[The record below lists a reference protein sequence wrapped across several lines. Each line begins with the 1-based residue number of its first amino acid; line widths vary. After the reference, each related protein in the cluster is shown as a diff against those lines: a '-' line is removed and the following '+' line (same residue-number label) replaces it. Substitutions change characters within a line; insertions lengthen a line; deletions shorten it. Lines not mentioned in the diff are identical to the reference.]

1 MKHLIKK
8 MLKLPVAILKKV
20 MVLLMVLW
28 KCWVAAWK
36 RRNICVYLLAR
47 RYCKIK
53 EKTILWEAFDGRGI
67 LDNPKALFE
76 VMLMDPDFKDWKHV
90 WALDNFENHRMTIQN
105 LSSHN
110 ISFVE
115 NKTLQYYFVLATAE
129 ILVTNVAHFRN
140 LTRRPKQTIVNTW
153 HGIPLKGCGKEDKT
167 QSLSTATYLLK
178 NFLQADY
185 LISASP
191 FLSRIYQHSFQLNNT
206 PYQKILEVGYP
217 RLDTICRSDKG
228 DALAK
233 LSNEGVTIDPKKKI
247 LLYAPTWRGAAYATP
262 DTAIEPYLEVKRT
275 IEKVLDLTQW
285 QVLIKPHQIVYKAA
299 REQFK
304 DLDFMIP
311 ATIDANEVLAIT
323 DVLASDF
330 SSIFYDFLVTKRPI
344 VFYIPDLEEY
354 KTSRGLYHPVDALPG
369 PICQT
374 LEELSDVFTDLDAAV
389 APFAE
394 RYVEQRT
401 WAGCDFDKGT
411 NSRTIMR
418 HILLGEP
425 ATIAE
430 KAPEKKKVLFT
441 LPPRQKRSVV
451 SALIAVLNKI
461 DFTQYDVTL
470 FTEGD
475 KIGTLERLANE
486 LSKDVRILV
495 RRGIFRTFVDEVRWH
510 YYSKW
515 GASTKKGRLVC
526 PKRYFQ
532 EEITRYLA
540 NNTFD
545 EVIDVTGG
553 SLFYTTFASLVP
565 AKFHR
570 IWAHDNLCETV
581 QTTQK
586 QLQKVFGLYSAF
598 DEMTFQ
604 NEDFCT
610 TNQNKLPQYCG
621 SKCVI
626 RPLTSLV
633 NVPVQ
638 EALAAGCG
646 RLKTTPVFTFSI
658 IMAVYNVEPYL
669 REAIESVIKQD
680 IGFENHIQLIL
691 VNDGSSD
698 KTGDVCDEY
707 AAKYPENII
716 VLHQDHQGVAAARNA
731 GIEVARGE
739 LLYFLDS
746 DDKIPTTTLLRVK
759 EFACA
764 HNDVDVIAI
773 PGQFYGA
780 LKDAFPVNAKC
791 AKKDVVIDLLKAPT
805 TLQTICATTFIRRDA
820 LGPLRFGALPIAF
833 EEASL
838 IQRIL
843 LKNPKI
849 GAVKHVK
856 TMCHSRKSEA
866 EWMTQSK
873 GMRDFYAIP
882 KETLSTLIR
891 PCLNQAMVADEVDE
905 AGKIS
910 HEIPRFIQCYVA
922 HYVQWMLKRLLKID
936 IEAGLSEDE
945 RAAFITD
952 LDELIHYS
960 DDEFLLNARGLGFD
974 HRLVYL
980 RKKYQKAP
988 SLMRTEKGEACVIFD
1003 NLPYVMTPPFL
1014 QWHSMRAEKG
1024 KIFLCVAFTQFT
1036 GLPEVTELIA
1046 KCDTTI
1052 FNARPL
1058 VCHEGTTFLDDP
1070 KFCRHLYEFE
1080 FKEADLPRTARLT
1093 FHFTQGG
1100 ETYQAT
1106 KISRHF
1112 HFPLSDQFAAAYC
1125 ILNKKCV
1132 LARGATLVITDEY
1145 HHWKKELKLLLE
1157 ILKKRKGRW
1166 KEDLFIRVLCFVRQ
1180 KLHCKPIWLLKD
1192 RAKNA
1197 DDNAEA
1203 MFIHLCEKHPEVKA
1217 YFVIDKTSPDGKRLE
1232 RIGKICPFASRKNRI
1247 LSALSSVVLS
1257 SQVESW
1263 FLPEERKNHALRD
1276 MIALRPFVFL
1286 QHGVTKDFVSW
1297 LWKFTQNLAG
1307 LVAAATPEAQSFLDE
1322 SYGYSKREIWLTGF
1336 PRFDRLY
1343 HEEQK
1348 LITFMPTWRQ
1358 WLFSSPNQVTGVWS
1372 PRPGFTE
1379 SNYFKFYNALL
1390 SNKRLIT
1397 VARELGYTLAF
1408 YPHPMVR
1415 LNGLVDKFNLSDVQ
1429 ILSSTTPYREIYAK
1443 SNLVVTDYSSAV
1455 FDFAYL
1461 RKPVL
1466 YTHFDKDEMFSGKH
1480 TLERGYFDYERDG
1493 FGEVTYT
1500 LEDTVDCLIDYMKN
1514 GCQLKDKYR
1523 ERIDHFFAFNDQ
1535 KNCERVYQKVCEL
1548 LKL

>member
-1 MKHLIKK
+1 MKQLIKK
-8 MLKLPVAILKKV
+8 MLKLPVAILKKI
-20 MVLLMVLW
+20 MDPLMVLW

-47 RYCKIK
+47 RYCKIQ
-53 EKTILWEAFDGRGI
+53 EKTILWEAFNGRGI

-76 VMLMDPDFKDWKHV
+76 AMLADPDFKDWNHIWVLDDFKNHKDTLKYFRKCSNVRFVTFQSLKHAY
-90 WALDNFENHRMTIQN
+90 ALAR
-105 LSSHN
+105 S
-110 ISFVE
+110 
-115 NKTLQYYFVLATAE
+115 KVL
-129 ILVTNVAHFRN
+129 VGNVGFYSY
-140 LTRRPKQTIVNTW
+140 IVKREGEVLINTW
-153 HGIPLKGCGKEDKT
+153 HGIPLKYIGKST
-167 QSLSTATYLLK
+167 QNLNLSEISYMVRSFTSSTI
-178 NFLQADY
+178 
-185 LISASP
+185 ISASP
-191 FLSRIYQHSFQLNNT
+191 FLTKIYNRDFQLGSLFTEN
-206 PYQKILEVGYP
+206 IIEEGYA
-217 RLDTICRSDKG
+217 RLDTLLRFKKSQIFT
-228 DALAK
+228 ALKKANVAI
-233 LSNEGVTIDPKKKI
+233 SANKKI
-247 LLYAPTWRGAAYATP
+247 ILFAPTWRGNLGKVETSIESYINVKAVIESVI
-262 DTAIEPYLEVKRT
+262 DT
-275 IEKVLDLTQW
+275 TQW
-285 QVLIKPHQIVYKAA
+285 QVLVKPHQIVYNTA

-323 DVLASDF
+323 DVLVSDF
-330 SSIFYDFLVTKRPI
+330 SSIFYDFLLTKRPI
-344 VFYIPDLEEY
+344 VFYIPDLEAY
-354 KTSRGLYHPVDALPG
+354 KTARGLYHPVDTLPG
-369 PICQT
+369 PICQS
-374 LEELSDVFTDLDAAV
+374 LEELSNVFTDLDKSV

-394 RYVEQRT
+394 RYAEQRT

-425 ATIAE
+425 AAIAE
-430 KAPEKKKVLFT
+430 KEPEKKKVLFT
-441 LPPRQKRSVV
+441 LPPCQKRSVV
-451 SALIAVLNKI
+451 SSLIAVLNKI

-486 LSKDVRILV
+486 LSKEVRVLV
-495 RRGIFRTFVDEVRWH
+495 RRGIYRTFVDEVRWH

-515 GASTKKGRLVC
+515 GGSTKKGRLVC

-540 NNTFD
+540 NNVFD

-638 EALAAGCG
+638 EALAAGS
-646 RLKTTPVFTFSI
+646 KTLPVFTFSI
-658 IMAVYNVEPYL
+658 IMAVYNVELYL
-669 REAIESVIKQD
+669 REAIESVIRQD
-680 IGFENHIQLIL
+680 IGFENHVQLIL
-691 VNDGSSD
+691 VDDGSPDGS
-698 KTGDVCDEY
+698 GAICDEY
-707 AAKYPENII
+707 VAKYPENII

-731 GIEVARGE
+731 GIEVAGGQ
-739 LLYFLDS
+739 LFYFLDP

-764 HNDVDVIAI
+764 HDDVDVIAI

-780 LKDAFPVNAKC
+780 LKDAFPVNATCVKT
-791 AKKDVVIDLLKAPT
+791 DVVIDLQDNPT
-805 TLQTICATTFIRRDA
+805 LIQTICATTFIRRDA
-820 LGPLRFGALPIAF
+820 LGTLRFGALPIAF

-843 LKNPKI
+843 LTNPKI
-849 GAVKHVK
+849 GAVKSAK

-873 GMRDFYAIP
+873 GIREFYAIP

-988 SLMRTEKGEACVIFD
+988 SLVRTEKGEACVTFD
-1003 NLPYVMTPPFL
+1003 NLPYVMTYPFL

-1024 KIFLCVAFTQFT
+1024 KIFLCAAFTQFT

-1052 FNARPL
+1052 FNARLL
-1058 VCHEGTTFLDDP
+1058 VCNEGSAFLNEP

-1106 KISRHF
+1106 RISRHF

-1125 ILNKKCV
+1125 ILNKKCI

-1157 ILKKRKGRW
+1157 IFKKRQGRW

-1192 RAKNA
+1192 RAVNA

-1203 MFIHLCEKHPEVKA
+1203 MFRYLVKEHPEVKA
-1217 YFVIDKTSPDGKRLE
+1217 YFIIGKTSPDGKRLAQT
-1232 RIGKICPFASRKNRI
+1232 GKICPFASRKNRI
-1247 LSALSSVVLS
+1247 LSGLSSVVLS

-1263 FLPEERKNHALRD
+1263 FLPGEVKNHALRD

-1286 QHGVTKDFVSW
+1286 QHGVTQNFVNW
-1297 LWKFTQNLAG
+1297 LGKYAQNLSG
-1307 LVAAATPEAQSFLDE
+1307 LVATATQEEQAFLKEA
-1322 SYGYSKREIWLTGF
+1322 YGYSKREIWLTGF

-1343 HEEQK
+1343 HDEQK

-1358 WLFSSPNQVTGVWS
+1358 WLFSTLNHKTGVWS

-1390 SNKRLIT
+1390 SNERLIA
-1397 VARELGYTLAF
+1397 VAREWGYTLAF
-1408 YPHPMVR
+1408 FPHPMIR

-1443 SNLVVTDYSSAV
+1443 SNLVVTDYSSAA

-1480 TLERGYFDYERDG
+1480 TVAKGYFDYERDG

-1500 LEDTVDCLIDYMKN
+1500 LEETVDCLIDYMKQ

-1535 KNCERVYQKVCEL
+1535 NNCERVYQKVCEL
-1548 LKL
+1548 IQQ

>member
-1 MKHLIKK
+1 MSRS
-8 MLKLPVAILKKV
+8 LKK
-20 MVLLMVLW
+20 LLLLPFSIMKKLNEVGKILW

-47 RYCKIK
+47 RYCKIQ
-53 EKTILWEAFDGRGI
+53 EKTILWEAFSGRGI

-76 VMLMDPDFKDWKHV
+76 AMLADPDFKDWNHIWVLDDFKNHKDTLKYFRKCSNVRFVTFQSLKHTY
-90 WALDNFENHRMTIQN
+90 ALAQ
-105 LSSHN
+105 S
-110 ISFVE
+110 
-115 NKTLQYYFVLATAE
+115 QVLVGNTGFYSYVVKKE
-129 ILVTNVAHFRN
+129 GQIL
-140 LTRRPKQTIVNTW
+140 INTW
-153 HGIPLKGCGKEDKT
+153 HGIPLKQIGKSA
-167 QSLSTATYLLK
+167 QNLNLSEVSYIMRSFISSTI
-178 NFLQADY
+178 
-185 LISASP
+185 ISASP
-191 FLSRIYQHSFQLNNT
+191 FLTKTYKHDYQQGSLFTEN
-206 PYQKILEVGYP
+206 IIEEGYP
-217 RLDTICRSDKG
+217 RLDTLLRIEKSNVFKTLRNSKVAISPDK
-228 DALAK
+228 K
-233 LSNEGVTIDPKKKI
+233 TIV
-247 LLYAPTWRGAAYATP
+247 YAPTWRGNVGKVETSIESYINVKA
-262 DTAIEPYLEVKRT
+262 AIESVIDT
-275 IEKVLDLTQW
+275 TQW
-285 QVLIKPHQIVYKAA
+285 QVLVKPHQIVYNTA
-299 REQFK
+299 REQFTN
-304 DLDFMIP
+304 LDFMIP

-323 DVLASDF
+323 DVLVSDF
-330 SSIFYDFLVTKRPI
+330 SSIFYDFLLTKRPI

-354 KTSRGLYHPVDALPG
+354 KASRGLYHSVDTLPG

-374 LEELSDVFTDLDAAV
+374 LEELSNVFTDLDAAV
-389 APFAE
+389 VPFAE
-394 RYVEQRT
+394 RYAEQRT

-430 KAPEKKKVLFT
+430 KEPEKKKLLFT
-441 LPPRQKRSVV
+441 LPPRAKRQIVTT
-451 SALIAVLNKI
+451 LITVLNKI

-486 LSKDVRILV
+486 LSKEVRVLV
-495 RRGIFRTFVDEVRWH
+495 RRGIFRTFIDEVRWY

-515 GASTKKGRLVC
+515 GTGTRKGRKLL

-540 NNTFD
+540 HNTFD
-545 EVIDVTGG
+545 EVINVAGS

-565 AKFHR
+565 AKKR
-570 IWAHDNLCETV
+570 MVWAHDNLCEAAV
-581 QTTQK
+581 TTQK
-586 QLQKVFGLYSAF
+586 HLAKCFGLYPMFDAVAF
-598 DEMTFQ
+598 HCAEAFEA
-604 NEDFCT
+604 NRAA
-610 TNQNKLPQYCG
+610 LPQAVPG
-621 SKCVI
+621 GKCNVVK
-626 RPLTSLV
+626 LQSLADV
-633 NVPVQ
+633 
-638 EALAAGCG
+638 ALKACVD
-646 RLKTTPVFTFSI
+646 TPPPCCESRFDFSI

-669 REAIESVIKQD
+669 REAIESVVKQD
-680 IGFENHIQLIL
+680 IGFENHVQLIL
-691 VNDGSSD
+691 VDDGSPDGS
-698 KTGDVCDEY
+698 GAICDEY

-731 GIEVARGE
+731 GIEVAGGE
-739 LLYFLDS
+739 LFYFLDS

-759 EFACA
+759 EFARA
-764 HNDVDVIAI
+764 HNDVDVIAV

-791 AKKDVVIDLLKAPT
+791 AKKDVVIDLQDNPT
-805 TLQTICATTFIRRDA
+805 LIQTICATTFIRREA
-820 LGPLRFGALPIAF
+820 LGGLRFGTLPIAF

-843 LKNPKI
+843 LTNPKI
-849 GAVKHVK
+849 GAVKSAK

-873 GMRDFYAIP
+873 GMREFYAIP
-882 KETLSTLIR
+882 EVILGTLIR
-891 PCLNQAMVADEVDE
+891 PYLNQAMVTDEVDE

-945 RAAFITD
+945 RAAFVTD
-952 LDELIHYS
+952 LDELIRYS

-980 RKKYQKAP
+980 RKKYQKIP
-988 SLMRTEKGEACVIFD
+988 SLIRTEKGDACVTFE
-1003 NLPYVMTPPFL
+1003 NLPYVMTSPFL

-1036 GLPEVTELIA
+1036 GLPEVTSVFA

-1052 FNARPL
+1052 FNARLL
-1058 VCHEGTTFLDDP
+1058 VRNEGSTFLNEP

-1125 ILNKKCV
+1125 VLNKKCI
-1132 LARGATLVITDEY
+1132 LARGATLIITDEY

-1157 ILKKRKGRW
+1157 IFKKRQGRW

-1180 KLHCKPIWLLKD
+1180 QLHCKPIWLLKD
-1192 RAKNA
+1192 RAANA

-1203 MFIHLCEKHPEVKA
+1203 MFRYLVKEHPEVKA
-1217 YFVIDKTSPDGKRLE
+1217 YFVIDKTSPDGKRLAQT
-1232 RIGKICPFASRKNRI
+1232 GKICPFASRKNRI

-1263 FLPEERKNHALRD
+1263 FLPEECKNHALRD
-1276 MIALRPFVFL
+1276 IIALRPFVFL
-1286 QHGVTKDFVSW
+1286 QHGVIKNFMKW
-1297 LWKFTQNLAG
+1297 LGKYPQNLSGFVTTAEREWRSIIEW
-1307 LVAAATPEAQSFLDE
+1307 A
-1322 SYGYSKREIWLTGF
+1322 YGYSDREVWLTGL

-1348 LITFMPTWRQ
+1348 QITFMPTWRL

-1379 SNYFKFYNALL
+1379 SNYFKFYNALF

-1397 VARELGYTLAF
+1397 VACELGYTLAF

-1443 SNLVVTDYSSAV
+1443 SNLVVTDYSSAA

-1466 YTHFDKDEMFSGKH
+1466 YTHFDKEEMFSGKH
-1480 TLERGYFDYERDG
+1480 TVVKGYFDDERDG

-1500 LEDTVDCLIDYMKN
+1500 LEEMVDCLIDYMKN

-1535 KNCERVYQKVCEL
+1535 NNCERVYQKVCEL
-1548 LKL
+1548 LRP